1 VGRGFGS
8 TRIFNAGIG
17 EVGVSKQSLLSSP
30 YSYSPHAVGRYQ
42 YSNFWKTMKI
52 VIWIVFYL
60 CVLVAASSA
69 LVFPLGDANEWF
81 SNLDRPSF
89 APPDWLFGPVWT
101 LLYIL
106 IATSAYR
113 LVQKQPHPLIPVGIA
128 LWALQLAL
136 NVIWTPVFSGAE
148 NLLGAF
154 YYIISLW
161 VTILTYIGVSWKVDR
176 WASYLMVPYFLWVSF
191 ATVLNYVFWQTNM

>member
-1 VGRGFGS
+1 
-8 TRIFNAGIG
+8 
-17 EVGVSKQSLLSSP
+17 
-30 YSYSPHAVGRYQ
+30 
-42 YSNFWKTMKI
+42 MKI

-69 LVFPLGDANEWF
+69 LVFPLGDANVWF
-81 SNLDRPSF
+81 VTLNRPSF
-89 APPDWLFGPVWT
+89 APPDWLFAPVWT

-113 LVQKQPHPLIPVGIA
+113 LVQTQPHPLIAVGIA

-136 NVIWTPVFSGAE
+136 NVIWTPVFSGAA
-148 NLLGAF
+148 NLQGAL
-154 YYIISLW
+154 YYIIALW
-161 VTILTYIGVSWKVDR
+161 VTILFYIGVSWKVDR

-191 ATVLNYVFWQTNM
+191 ATVLNYAFWQVNM

>member
-1 VGRGFGS
+1 
-8 TRIFNAGIG
+8 
-17 EVGVSKQSLLSSP
+17 
-30 YSYSPHAVGRYQ
+30 
-42 YSNFWKTMKI
+42 MKI

-89 APPDWLFGPVWT
+89 APPEWLFGPVWT

-154 YYIISLW
+154 YYIIALW
-161 VTILTYIGVSWKVDR
+161 VTILIYIGVAWKVDR